1 MPGLANPIGWQA
13 GEGLLKA
20 LLVVF
25 LPLVPLSI
33 LACAAGLVT
42 RFRRSKGVERQ
53 QLKWLA
59 SAGTMVGSLYFLAM
73 LCALLVATGR

>member
-1 MPGLANPIGWQA
+1 M
-13 GEGLLKA
+13 
-20 LLVVF
+20 VF

-42 RFRRSKGVERQ
+42 RFRRSRGVERQ

-59 SAGTMVGSLYFLAM
+59 SAGAVVASLYLLAM
-73 LCALLVATGR
+73 LCALLVAPGW